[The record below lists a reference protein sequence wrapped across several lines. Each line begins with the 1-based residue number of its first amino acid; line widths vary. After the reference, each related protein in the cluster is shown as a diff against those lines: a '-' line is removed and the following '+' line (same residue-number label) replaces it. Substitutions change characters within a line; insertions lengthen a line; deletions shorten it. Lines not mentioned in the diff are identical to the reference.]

1 MQISVSKY
9 SGFCFGVKRAVSLTE
24 KRLKKRKRIYSL
36 GPLIHNRW
44 VVSELSRK
52 GLRVVKNLDRIKKGS
67 CIIPSHGIDP
77 SKIKKQ
83 ETISFI
89 DTTCPFVFKAQT
101 LVKKLVNSGYEIL
114 ILGDKN
120 HPEVKGLVGISKG
133 RARVLKDAR
142 EAASLSSKKN
152 KISLISQTTQSLENF
167 IAVSSKLLGK
177 KFQEF
182 RIFNT
187 ICKDVIERQAEAGKI
202 AKKADL
208 MLVIGG
214 KNSAN
219 TKELAQ
225 ICRFFTKTHHIE
237 SERDLRKEWLR
248 NVKRVGIVTGASTPG
263 EFIGRVKRRIKEE
276 LN

>member
-1 MQISVSKY
+1 
-9 SGFCFGVKRAVSLTE
+9 
-24 KRLKKRKRIYSL
+24 
-36 GPLIHNRW
+36 
-44 VVSELSRK
+44 
-52 GLRVVKNLDRIKKGS
+52 
-67 CIIPSHGIDP
+67 
-77 SKIKKQ
+77 
-83 ETISFI
+83 
-89 DTTCPFVFKAQT
+89 
-101 LVKKLVNSGYEIL
+101 
-114 ILGDKN
+114 
-120 HPEVKGLVGISKG
+120 
-133 RARVLKDAR
+133 
-142 EAASLSSKKN
+142 
-152 KISLISQTTQSLENF
+152 
-167 IAVSSKLLGK
+167 
-177 KFQEF
+177 
-182 RIFNT
+182 
-187 ICKDVIERQAEAGKI
+187 ERQAEAGKI

>member
-1 MQISVSKY
+1 MKITVSKH

-24 KRLKKRKRIYSL
+24 KRLKKGKRIYSL

-52 GLRVVKNLDRIKKGS
+52 GLKIIEDLDRIKKGS

-83 ETISFI
+83 KAVSFI

-101 LVKKLVNSGYEIL
+101 LVKKLVNSGYEAL

-133 RARVLKDAR
+133 KARVLRGER
-142 EAASLSSKKN
+142 EAASLHPKKN

-167 IAVSSKLLGK
+167 IAVSSKLVGK

-187 ICKDVIERQAEAGKI
+187 ICKDVIERQAEARKI
-202 AKKADL
+202 AKKSDL
-208 MLVIGG
+208 ILVIGG
-214 KNSAN
+214 RNSAN
-219 TKELAQ
+219 TKGLVQ
-225 ICRFFTKTHHIE
+225 ICRFFAKTHHIE
-237 SERDLRKEWLR
+237 SERDLRKVWLR